1 MEASR
6 IVPFPAPEG
15 LSIRVDRDRIVLERL
30 VVHDPGLAAF
40 VAERPEAER
49 PGLLDRAIKIGLVA
63 LQDGDA
69 SRLAQLLDPTR
80 LNSPMH
86 QFRRE
91 ITEGFEKL
99 NDRLTA
105 IEAAAA
111 ARATERSHSAAKGA
125 DFEELLE
132 DLLGETARGAGDTL
146 DRTSDEIGDV

>member
-63 LQDGDA
+63 LQDARVTINVDA
-69 SRLAQLLDPTR
+69 V
-80 LNSPMH
+80 
-86 QFRRE
+86 RRE
-91 ITEGFEKL
+91 VAGVLRRIG
-99 NDRLTA
+99 
-105 IEAAAA
+105 AANETP
-111 ARATERSHSAAKGA
+111 ARA
-125 DFEELLE
+125 
-132 DLLGETARGAGDTL
+132 L
-146 DRTSDEIGDV
+146 DHT